1 MNMLKIT
8 IPTGALLVSTL
19 LAGTAI
25 ANNQT
30 GAATVEELI
39 INDTMAQE
47 NPLIAPKDVLSYQI
61 ASADGEENECE
72 DEDED
77 EDEGEDEDGDE
88 NETGDDEDEDDDD
101 DEYAACADQP
111 VTSQG

>member
-25 ANNQT
+25 ANNET

-39 INDTMAQE
+39 INDTLAQE
-47 NPLIAPKDVLSYQI
+47 NPLTAPKDALSYQI
-61 ASADGEENECE
+61 ASADGEENEC
-72 DEDED
+72 D
-77 EDEGEDEDGDE
+77 
-88 NETGDDEDEDDDD
+88 DDEDEDDQLFLGPPPPPPGPPPR
-101 DEYAACADQP
+101 QP
-111 VTSQG
+111 NSPIGLLGSRSA